1 MGEVGRDD
9 PELLRR
15 FKEASESAL
24 RRELLDELLRIHTPL
39 LTHIVAQLTGLVP
52 GAGGMFVVGARDVH
66 GDDRIS
72 WGYRALTKAL
82 EQFDPAR
89 GTKLSTYLK
98 SKVRHELQRAVEQHS
113 IVKVDIKKARTLGI
127 SFSYTRIEN
136 DEHLDFLTGGEL
148 AVDGADED
156 EDEDL
161 VDVKPHARPVPLRS
175 EIARP
180 ALELLLEEHCRFSP
194 SARVA
199 SRTLRGRYAAIAC
212 ELGEPFVVSNLL
224 TALRHR
230 GARRT
235 TMRTPWSHAAEAFAG
250 VDLQASEMSPASF
263 EGGFTEIPTL
273 RTWRRT

>member
-24 RRELLDELLRIHTPL
+24 RRELLNELLRVHTPL
-39 LTHIVAQLTGLVP
+39 LTHIVAQLSGLLP
-52 GAGGMFVVGARDVH
+52 GAGDMFVVGARDVH
-66 GDDRIS
+66 GDDRMS

-98 SKVRHELQRAVEQHS
+98 SKVRYELQRAVEEHS
-113 IVKVDIKKARTLGI
+113 LVKVDMKKARTLGI
-127 SFSYTRIEN
+127 SFSFTRIED

-148 AVDGADED
+148 TVDAD
-156 EDEDL
+156 DEDL
-161 VDVKPHARPVPLRS
+161 VDDVKPRSRPAPLRS
-175 EIARP
+175 ELARP
-180 ALELLLEEHCRFSP
+180 ALDLLLEEHCRFAP
-194 SARVA
+194 SARVPA
-199 SRTLRGRYAAIAC
+199 RTLRGRYATIAR

-235 TMRTPWSHAAEAFAG
+235 TMRTPWSNAAEAFAG
-250 VDLQASEMSPASF
+250 VTLQASELSPAAF
-263 EGGFTEIPTL
+263 EGGFREIPTL